1 VAGHPPNQRSPT
13 RAGRLALKPTTHLRY
28 GACERGG
35 QAEKQVWAWDWM
47 RARRVRWVEF
57 RAGLP
62 RVRAERERWLAVP
75 GAWSGGGLGGRCAM
89 QVRWGIGGTDGLA
102 FYLYRIS
109 TSHSS
114 AVLVLLGLVER
125 AELESGG
132 VDVRIGFSAWYQPQ
146 PQPRRPHP
154 SLNDEVIGRTV
165 VVKII
170 IVIVMLLCQLLP
182 GVLTLGPKSTLRM
195 SNFLL

>member
-1 VAGHPPNQRSPT
+1 VGLDAREAVSSGRVWGWVGACACREREVAG
-13 RAGRLALKPTTHLRY
+13 
-28 GACERGG
+28 
-35 QAEKQVWAWDWM
+35 
-47 RARRVRWVEF
+47 
-57 RAGLP
+57 
-62 RVRAERERWLAVP
+62 
-75 GAWSGGGLGGRCAM
+75 GAWCLVGVCGRWAM

-109 TSHSS
+109 PFHGS

-125 AELESGG
+125 AELESG
-132 VDVRIGFSAWYQPQ
+132 VDVRMGFSAWYQ

-170 IVIVMLLCQLLP
+170 VVIVMLLCQLLP

-195 SNFLL
+195 PNFLL